1 MEGKLSALGLHTD
14 ALALLN
20 AKDKQKM
27 LNKTLT
33 INFKDALLLF
43 NVQIPWVQSSTLFF
57 F

>member
-1 MEGKLSALGLHTD
+1 MEGKLSAFGLHTD

-43 NVQIPWVQSSTLFF
+43 NVQIPWVQSSTLLFF
-57 F
+57 